1 MAVMKLLHFGH
12 ILGGALLIAGTSIG
26 AGMLGLPIVSAPGG
40 FFPSLIVYIISWAV
54 MSATGLLFL
63 EIALNMKKD
72 SNIISMADKYLK
84 RGGKIFSWIVYLFLF
99 YCLSVAYVSNGGAF
113 INSLFGGHLSL
124 EISLLLFVLFFG
136 LFVYIGAMA
145 VDRLNVL
152 LMIGLGISYLVFI
165 IFGLKFVD
173 VSNLIKY
180 NPKAAIFSFP
190 VILVSFGYQ
199 GIIPSLTYYMKKDY
213 KKIRA
218 SILLGTSLAFVVY
231 LVWEFL
237 ILGIIPLEG
246 VGGLRQALEQNQD
259 AIQPLKNFTKIQ
271 NIYVIG
277 QFFSF
282 FAITTSFIGVS
293 LGLFDFISDGFKIP
307 KKGFLKKIL
316 IALITFLPPLAI
328 TMINPNLFLVALSY
342 AGGIGGALL
351 LILLPAMMVF
361 SKRYVQKETTDVL
374 LFGGKT
380 TLFIIFLFVIFTL
393 SVEVF
398 QEVIRIVS

>member
-40 FFPSLIVYIISWAV
+40 FFPSLIVYVVSWAV

-99 YCLSVAYVSNGGAF
+99 YCLSVAYISSGGAF
-113 INSLFGGHLSL
+113 INSLFGGYLSL

-165 IFGLKFVD
+165 IFGIKFVD

-231 LVWEFL
+231 LIWEFL
-237 ILGIIPLEG
+237 IIGIIPLEG
-246 VGGLRQALEQNQD
+246 AGGLRQALEQNQD
-259 AIQPLKNFTKIQ
+259 AIQPLKNFTNIK

-307 KKGFLKKIL
+307 KKGFSKKIL
-316 IALITFLPPLAI
+316 IALITFLPSLAI

-393 SVEVF
+393 S
-398 QEVIRIVS
+398 